1 LKLIYFSSDSTPA
14 EGACGG
20 REKWAGGMGE
30 VVAMETG
37 EAGALKTGG
46 SECSELPC
54 VKGGQWVK
62 AEVTG
67 ELLAISQ

>member
-1 LKLIYFSSDSTPA
+1 MLRHHVKKVARVPA
-14 EGACGG
+14 EDRG
-20 REKWAGGMGE
+20 KWAGGMGE

>member
-1 LKLIYFSSDSTPA
+1 
-14 EGACGG
+14 
-20 REKWAGGMGE
+20 MGE
-30 VVAMETG
+30 VVAMEMG

-46 SECSELPC
+46 SECLEVPC
-54 VKGGQWVK
+54 RGGVQWVK

>member
-1 LKLIYFSSDSTPA
+1 
-14 EGACGG
+14 
-20 REKWAGGMGE
+20 MGE

-37 EAGALKTGG
+37 EADVLKTGG
-46 SECSELPC
+46 SECLEVPC
-54 VKGGQWVK
+54 GGVQWVK